1 MSFEAPH
8 LFTTF
13 SREGGGEDE
22 DEIVEK
28 FVPIVIVAIIISSL
42 LRTVACVI
50 TFSRRRSVSKR
61 EECLIQFCPNFP
73 LIKSKKLNSGGVSF

>member
-1 MSFEAPH
+1 
-8 LFTTF
+8 
-13 SREGGGEDE
+13 
-22 DEIVEK
+22 
-28 FVPIVIVAIIISSL
+28 VPIVIVAIIISSL

-73 LIKSKKLNSGGVSF
+73 LIKSKN